1 MKRKFKVTINNKT
14 YEVEVEEIGSEIT
27 NKENIKQTEERTI
40 EKQQFSETPK
50 PVADK
55 KAEKRTKKKL
65 EKKQKEEEKI
75 IPEELTKKETDSG
88 YEVKAPLPGVI
99 NEINVKEGQ
108 SVKAGDKLVIIEAMK
123 MENEI
128 PAENDGVVE
137 KILVKR
143 GDSVEGDQTLM
154 IIR

>member
-14 YEVEVEEIGSEIT
+14 YEVEVEEIGSEFA
-27 NKENIKQTEERTI
+27 NEENIKEKEEKTTEKE
-40 EKQQFSETPK
+40 QFSESPK
-50 PVADK
+50 PVFDK
-55 KAEKRTKKKL
+55 KAEKKGKKKV
-65 EKKQKEEEKI
+65 EKKQKDEEEKT
-75 IPEELTKKETDSG
+75 PEEPNKRETDSG

-128 PAENDGVVE
+128 PAENDGIVE

-143 GDSVEGDQTLM
+143 GDNVEGDQTLM

>member
-14 YEVEVEEIGSEIT
+14 YEVEVEEIGSETI
-27 NKENIKQTEERTI
+27 NKEKIKETEERTS
-40 EKQQFSETPK
+40 EGEQFSEAPK
-50 PVADK
+50 AVSDK
-55 KAEKRTKKKL
+55 KTRKRAQKKL
-65 EKKQKEEEKI
+65 EKKQKDEDKKV
-75 IPEELTKKETDSG
+75 PEESTRRETVSG

-108 SVKAGDKLVIIEAMK
+108 NVKAGDKLVIIEAMK

-128 PAENDGVVE
+128 PAESDGVVE